1 MTTSVEFQH
10 SKNVTSLSLD
20 RNQTTPSHHIS
31 QWLSFDTQDPGLP
44 ARVSASWRCG
54 GRPHA
59 SILAALGPMP
69 SSRTF
74 SSMSRRVSAARAE
87 LELSGVDDDELVGGL
102 AALSKRKKLKKAED
116 LAARARHEL
125 NKARYALPCLSSPA
139 RCSRLARCGFDH
151 SQLIVETLRNSVK
164 GADEEL
170 AMKCFREA
178 VKCKKLDESI
188 VLDQHAV
195 TLIKQHL
202 GRARP

>member
-1 MTTSVEFQH
+1 MVICRHPRSR
-10 SKNVTSLSLD
+10 KD
-20 RNQTTPSHHIS
+20 RTK
-31 QWLSFDTQDPGLP
+31 
-44 ARVSASWRCG
+44 SASWRRRARARGARCG

-178 VKCKKLDESI
+178 VKCKKLDDSI

>member
-1 MTTSVEFQH
+1 MS
-10 SKNVTSLSLD
+10 D
-20 RNQTTPSHHIS
+20 RLACVACNPLMAWSA
-31 QWLSFDTQDPGLP
+31 LLPG
-44 ARVSASWRCG
+44 
-54 GRPHA
+54 
-59 SILAALGPMP
+59 MP
-69 SSRTF
+69 SRTF
-74 SSMSRRVSAARAE
+74 SSMSRRVAAARAE
-87 LELSGVDDDELVGGL
+87 LELFGVDDDELAGGL

-125 NKARYALPCLSSPA
+125 NKARYALPSEASPA

-164 GADEEL
+164 GADEEI

-178 VKCKKLDESI
+178 VKCKKLDDSI